1 MVNDISR
8 QQGQGFLQVRPAADI
23 LQKDD
28 SYYILIDMPGV
39 SKDKLEISVDENV
52 LSVQADTTYESQE
65 QESLIEN
72 EFGNMRYVRK
82 FTLSDNVDKNNIQAN
97 LKNGL
102 LRLYLPKSPESKPKR
117 IEIQAG

>member
-1 MVNDISR
+1 MSNEAVR
-8 QQGQGFLQVRPAADI
+8 QQNQGLPQVRPAADI

-39 SKDKLEISVDENV
+39 SKDKLDISVDENV
-52 LSVQADTTYESQE
+52 LNVQADTDYQPQG

-72 EFGNMRYVRK
+72 EFGNVCYVRK
-82 FTLSDNVDKNNIQAN
+82 FTLSDNVDKESIQAN

-102 LRLYLPKSPESKPKR
+102 LRLHLPKSPETKPKR
-117 IEIQAG
+117 IEIQPG

>member
-1 MVNDISR
+1 MANEVAR
-8 QQGQGFLQVRPAADI
+8 QQGQGFPQVRPAADI

-39 SKDKLEISVDENV
+39 SKDKLDISVDENV
-52 LSVQADTTYESQE
+52 LSVQADTAYQPQG

-72 EFGNMRYVRK
+72 EFGNVQYVRK
-82 FTLSDNVDKNNIQAN
+82 FTLSDNVDKENIQAN

-102 LRLYLPKSPESKPKR
+102 LRLHLPKSPETKPKR

>member
-1 MVNDISR
+1 MANEVSR
-8 QQGQGFLQVRPAADI
+8 QQGQGFPQVRPAADI

-39 SKDKLEISVDENV
+39 SKDKLDISVDENV
-52 LSVQADTTYESQE
+52 LSVQADTAYQPQG

-72 EFGNMRYVRK
+72 EFGNVQYVRK
-82 FTLSDNVDKNNIQAN
+82 FTLSDNVDKENIQAN
-97 LKNGL
+97 LRNGL
-102 LRLYLPKSPESKPKR
+102 LRLHLPKSPETKPKR